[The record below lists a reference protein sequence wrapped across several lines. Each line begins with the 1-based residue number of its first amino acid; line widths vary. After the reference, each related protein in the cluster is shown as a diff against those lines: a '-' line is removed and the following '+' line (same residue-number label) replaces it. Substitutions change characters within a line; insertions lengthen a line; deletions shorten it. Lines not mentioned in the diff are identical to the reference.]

1 MTQKIQSNLKKAL
14 IFDLDGLI
22 METEAAYC
30 RIWQR
35 KFRKAG
41 LDFDL
46 KGFQKLVGA
55 HHVAGGYR
63 PDEVLA
69 AHLNNGV
76 TAVELRKAVSIEAR
90 RKIFHT
96 EALPGVMRVLED
108 AEARGLHLAV
118 GSSSEEYWV
127 HGHLKR
133 LGIFERFG
141 SIVSSSDVKDAKPA
155 PDIFL
160 KVLEDLGVEAENA
173 LVLEDSNNGVVAAH
187 RAGIRVVAVPNE
199 VTRGQDFSLAAAII
213 PSLELLDLDAFF
225 PEG

>member
-1 MTQKIQSNLKKAL
+1 LTQKIQSNLKKAL

-46 KGFQKLVGA
+46 KSFQKLVGA

-90 RKIFHT
+90 REIFHT